1 MRKSIVII
9 FLIWTSCLSGRAE
22 TLNENRDSLQQDEQN
37 FFQRL
42 NKKIDVILRSFSEK
56 DTNYIEPQKF
66 DFTVMAQHTQVY
78 QYTKVTA
85 DNGHTLTL
93 SPDVVFKIG
102 PYFGWKWLFLGYTL
116 DVKNLF
122 KSSEGTYIDLSFY
135 SNQVGLDFYYIDNG
149 SNFKIRHFDIGND
162 IDTSPLNGL
171 PMEGLSERSRG
182 FNVYYIL
189 NHHKFSYPAAF
200 SQSTRQKRSA
210 ASAMAGVG
218 YSHHTFK
225 IGYDKFIEQV
235 TDNVPEL
242 NESIGRSF
250 FGGDEINGVD
260 YRSFTVSG
268 GWGYNHVFTP
278 CLLAGGSLMGGVSY
292 NVTESEYRS
301 GFYNVMKNISI
312 MNVSLDFTVRLG
324 LVYNTS
330 KWFTGFSAIMH
341 NYNYK
346 TKYFRTNNF
355 YGTLNIYGG
364 FYFNFNKK
372 KK

>member
-1 MRKSIVII
+1 VRKSIVII
-9 FLIWTSCLSGRAE
+9 FLIWTSCLSGRGE

-42 NKKIDVILRSFSEK
+42 NKKLDVILRSFSEK
-56 DTNYIEPQKF
+56 DTNYIEPQKY

-364 FYFNFNKK
+364 LYFNINKK